1 MPIQEGDKI
10 PSVTLKHLTD
20 EGMQEISTDDIF
32 KGQKV
37 IMFAVPGAF
46 TPTCSNQHLPG
57 FLSHADDFKAKGID
71 RVVCMAVN
79 DPFVMKAWGT
89 HAGVADKVMML
100 PDGNGEFT
108 RALGLEMDGSGVSLG
123 QRSKRFAMLVEDGV
137 VKALGVDDK
146 GLGASS
152 AEAMLAKLD
161 A

>member
-1 MPIQEGDKI
+1 MPIQEGDRI

-20 EGMQEISTDDIF
+20 EGMQEITTDEIF

-37 IMFAVPGAF
+37 VMFAVPGAF

-57 FLSHADDFKAKGID
+57 FVNHADDFKAKGID
-71 RVVCMAVN
+71 RIVCMAVN

-89 HAGVADKVMML
+89 HSGVADKVMML
-100 PDGNGEFT
+100 PDGNGELT

-123 QRSKRFAMLVEDGV
+123 QRSKRFAMLVEDGT
-137 VKALGVDDK
+137 VKALGIDDK

>member
-137 VKALGVDDK
+137 VKSLGVDDK